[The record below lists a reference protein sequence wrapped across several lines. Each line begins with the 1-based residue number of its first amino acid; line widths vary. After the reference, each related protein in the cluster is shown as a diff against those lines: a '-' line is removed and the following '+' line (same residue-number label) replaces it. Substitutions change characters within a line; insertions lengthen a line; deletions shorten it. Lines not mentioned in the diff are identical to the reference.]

1 MHIIKARSYEDLS
14 KLAAIIISA
23 EILMKPHGVIGLA
36 TGRTPVA
43 TYRELVRMCREGLID
58 FSGITTFNLDEYY
71 NCSKT
76 DRNSY
81 YRYMR
86 DHLFDHINIQEE
98 NVHLPDGMAPDIEAE
113 CARYEK
119 DIDDAGGIDLQ
130 LLGIGHNGHIGF
142 NEPSEFFT
150 PYTHYTQLAES
161 TIDANAGAYAS
172 REEVPKNALS
182 MGVGTIMKAN
192 KILLLINGKD
202 KKEITEKAL
211 YGPVTPQV
219 PASVLQYH
227 TCCTVI
233 ISED

>member
-1 MHIIKARSYEDLS
+1 MHIIEARSHEDLS
-14 KLAAIIISA
+14 KRAAIIIAA
-23 EILMKPHGVIGLA
+23 EILMKPCGVIGFA

-43 TYRELVRMCREGLID
+43 TYKELVRMYREGLID
-58 FSGITTFNLDEYY
+58 FNGITTFNLDEYY

-76 DRNSY
+76 DWNSY

-86 DHLFDHINIQEE
+86 EHLFEHVNIQEE
-98 NVHLPDGMAPDIEAE
+98 KVGFPNGTAPDIAAE

-119 DIDDAGGIDLQ
+119 AIDDAGGIDLQ

-142 NEPSEFFT
+142 NEPNAFFE
-150 PYTHYTQLAES
+150 PCTHYTQLAES
-161 TIDANAGAYAS
+161 TIDANAGSYAS
-172 REEVPKNALS
+172 REDVPKYALS
-182 MGVGTIMKAN
+182 MGIGTIMKAR

-219 PASVLQYH
+219 PASILQYH